1 MNPGPLR
8 TLSKDGMP
16 VEVRV
21 LVAPLAS
28 RGNPDERVTRLELV
42 LFVIS
47 HNEDHY
53 GEIVAYL
60 RMSGTIPQ
68 TSRPPAE

>member
-8 TLSKDGMP
+8 TLSKDGKL

-21 LVAPLAS
+21 LVAPLAN
-28 RGNPDERVTRLELV
+28 RGNLDERVTRLELV

-53 GEIVAYL
+53 GPIVEYL
-60 RMSGTIPQ
+60 RMSGTIPPA
-68 TSRPPAE
+68 SRPPAE

>member
-47 HNEDHY
+47 HNETTMD
-53 GEIVAYL
+53 
-60 RMSGTIPQ
+60 RSWR
-68 TSRPPAE
+68 TSA

>member
-47 HNEDHY
+47 HNEDHN

-60 RMSGTIPQ
+60 RMSRIIPSA
-68 TSRPPAE
+68 SRPPAE